1 MDDIIEQIY
10 LSSNSSTHSFSGES
24 LDWNSDYYIQIFALS
39 NDENIGQPSSIEMII
54 LPPEPGSDER
64 RQALI
69 DNGYEKQIQKLPESM
84 RSAYRERI
92 VQLDDPEQIHQAML
106 DGVLDAADEDPRAI
120 VDFMAWSIIGTNP
133 PEGLGS
139 FLYQNAGNVTNIPMP
154 GSEAGE
160 KLVSRITELYKSGR
174 IRKSEDP
181 KKGPFLM
188 YVDEDG
194 KERPLMKTRTKKT
207 KDGDIER
214 TYIEKGGTRSV
225 LFKLLSGELG

>member
-1 MDDIIEQIY
+1 
-10 LSSNSSTHSFSGES
+10 
-24 LDWNSDYYIQIFALS
+24 
-39 NDENIGQPSSIEMII
+39 
-54 LPPEPGSDER
+54 
-64 RQALI
+64 
-69 DNGYEKQIQKLPESM
+69 
-84 RSAYRERI
+84 
-92 VQLDDPEQIHQAML
+92 
-106 DGVLDAADEDPRAI
+106 
-120 VDFMAWSIIGTNP
+120 
-133 PEGLGS
+133 
-139 FLYQNAGNVTNIPMP
+139 MP